1 MMVLFHIILFFT
13 VVRIDKTLGDYCT
26 YSQTRY
32 VRTYKHCGLW
42 GWGRCTTYRP
52 YQHYYQDCCSGWTGN
67 QCSTPICNNPCANGG
82 TCIGPDNCKCPSA
95 FSGEQCT
102 TKLCSHVAPCYP
114 GTCSYPHQCNCFNGF
129 RDSGR
134 GCLSF
139 SSANNPPV
147 ITECEITL
155 AKIRRIDQKQQFYYS
170 MPCSDS
176 NGTDTVWCNQQL
188 FNYAHFSMKSKY
200 PPIPNL
206 PPAPSYVSR
215 HAFGIVYS
223 GIHVKHTKFPRP
235 DDNNRRH
242 VAFNMTYT
250 CKEISDRSP
259 AISTVPCNKTEENYK
274 INIEHDDFFTVT
286 YSTKS
291 GGYRQLYDRDTGR
304 DYSRQIYNGQ
314 TTSKTIQFKFDFIAP
329 IHCSEPYSQTKCNN
343 GEKPIDV
350 GEDITKNPI
359 QLRWDGWSD
368 KLSGI
373 AYYYLEIF
381 KLEPNINGYLTE
393 LEPLKPIYSFKT
405 NKTSSI
411 NFPTYY
417 PPQTGMYSILL
428 QASDKANNSKIARRL
443 VLYDNDSMIT
453 LTKPGFI
460 SDKPMKVSEMS
471 LGDGGMH
478 ITSAIP
484 ETGYMWQTSKNGTKT
499 RIVLNWENHFV
510 NKIYEDEKL
519 LNKVLKYPT
528 QFADL
533 QDDGILR
540 SKKYVNLTDNEGART
555 RSAIPNKHGIVKFEI
570 NRVIGDDREVPKK
583 GWIPHDLT
591 EKYELTETLDDGSY
605 IRFWVRATDIM
616 NHTLADYTEVHIDN
630 TPPRVA
636 KENLE
641 ENIVNGT
648 YTHTSRITFE
658 ASDGDSGVHRIDYTL
673 FVENRTDEQGSGK
686 IPANYRKNASV
697 ACNTEPSCHC
707 VMETCFLVP
716 QALDIDNCWFLVPK
730 EDLNKSARIGVIV
743 YNQALLYQ
751 EFSVNINRLTDLN
764 GLEGYSGPTNIRV
777 EKNLASGVRLV
788 WDLPKTASC
797 YGRADIDVILMNSDG
812 SVRVV
817 KVYNEG
823 TSIDLVGLEP
833 DKEYSI
839 SLKLGYKGTELAAL
853 PYTFKT
859 APKENYLSGGVIAG
873 IIASVLVIIG
883 LLIAIFVVLLR
894 RGHMKPV
901 QRGLRA
907 VSVKYRKSVAGVRS
921 RARNNDYATGNSNAE
936 SLYMYGEMDFKDI
949 QNWQMGRDDVIFE
962 SLLKSGNFA
971 DIYNAKLRS
980 TNTTVVAKTLK
991 QDHAEQDKFLMKA
1004 KINFNS
1010 IEAGQNENVL
1020 RFIGAVVSETDIG
1033 PFIIYEYCAN
1043 GQMRDYLE
1051 TMKNSLTVET
1061 LEQQLRFGLG
1071 VARGMDYLAQR
1082 KIVHRRLAARNVLLD
1097 SDLTPK
1103 ITGFGP
1109 QPDEK
1114 GDDGNA
1120 KKRER
1125 IPLKWMAPECLKST
1139 TGATEKSDVWS
1150 FGVVLWEIF
1159 SFGESPYG
1167 SIRGRELPAKLKG
1180 GYRLPKPEQCDDKWY
1195 GVMKQTWS
1203 EDPKNRPS
1211 FKEIRNSLDEIF
1223 VAAPTDDYYYYRK

>member
-1 MMVLFHIILFFT
+1 
-13 VVRIDKTLGDYCT
+13 
-26 YSQTRY
+26 
-32 VRTYKHCGLW
+32 
-42 GWGRCTTYRP
+42 
-52 YQHYYQDCCSGWTGN
+52 
-67 QCSTPICNNPCANGG
+67 
-82 TCIGPDNCKCPSA
+82 
-95 FSGEQCT
+95 
-102 TKLCSHVAPCYP
+102 
-114 GTCSYPHQCNCFNGF
+114 
-129 RDSGR
+129 
-134 GCLSF
+134 
-139 SSANNPPV
+139 
-147 ITECEITL
+147 
-155 AKIRRIDQKQQFYYS
+155 
-170 MPCSDS
+170 MPCSDG
-176 NGTDTVWCNQQL
+176 NGIDTVWCNQQL
-188 FNYAHFSMKSKY
+188 FNYANFSMKSKY

-250 CKEISDRSP
+250 CNEISDRSP
-259 AISTVPCNKTEENYK
+259 AITTVPCNKTEENYK

-499 RIVLNWENHFV
+499 RIVLNWEKHFI
-510 NKIYEDEKL
+510 NEIYDDEKL
-519 LNKVLKYPT
+519 LNRVLKYPT

-555 RSAIPNKHGIVKFEI
+555 RNAIPNKRGIVKFEI
-570 NRVIGDDREVPKK
+570 NRVLGDDREVPKT

-591 EKYELTETLDDGSY
+591 ENYEMIETLDDGSH
-605 IRFWVRATDIM
+605 IRLWVRATDIM

-630 TPPRVA
+630 TQPRVA
-636 KENLE
+636 GENLE

-648 YTHTSRITFE
+648 YTHTSRITFK
-658 ASDGDSGVHRIDYTL
+658 ASDDDSGVHRIDYAL
-673 FVENRTDEQGSGK
+673 FVENRTAEQGSGTT
-686 IPANYRKNASV
+686 PANYRNNASV
-697 ACNTEPSCHC
+697 VCSSDPSCHC
-707 VMETCFLVP
+707 VLETCFLVP
-716 QALDIDNCWFLVPK
+716 QTLDIDNCWFLVPK
-730 EDLNKSARIGVIV
+730 EDLNKSARIDVKV
-743 YNQALLYQ
+743 YNQALLHQ

-764 GLEGYSGPTNIRV
+764 GLEEYSGPTNIRV

-907 VSVKYRKSVAGVRS
+907 VSVKYRKSVAGVRA
-921 RARNNDYATGNSNAE
+921 RARNNDYVTGNSNAE

-962 SLLKSGNFA
+962 RLLKSGNFA
-971 DIYNAKLRS
+971 DIYHAKLRS

-991 QDHAEQDKFLMKA
+991 QNHAEQDKFLMKA

-1010 IEAGQNENVL
+1010 IEVGQNENVL

-1114 GDDGNA
+1114 KGDDGNA

-1139 TGATEKSDVWS
+1139 AGATEKSDVWS

-1167 SIRGRELPAKLKG
+1167 SMRGRELPAKLKG

-1195 GVMKQTWS
+1195 GVMKQAWS
-1203 EDPKNRPS
+1203 EDPKKRPS
-1211 FKEIRNSLDEIF
+1211 FKEIRNTLDEIF